1 MGRRASVY
9 LVYNLDP
16 VWVAW
21 KKREAREGKILT
33 FAELARRVGIQPNSL
48 YRLMKERDRQPSPQT
63 VALLAAEVG
72 MSVDDLIVDAPNR
85 SLDGEETA
93 QDALGVREHGRVR

>member
-21 KKREAREGKILT
+21 KKREAREGGRLP
-33 FAELARRVGIQPNSL
+33 FAELARRVGIRPNSL
-48 YRLMKERDRQPSPQT
+48 YRLMRERDRQPSPQT
-63 VALLAAEVG
+63 AALLAAEVG

-85 SLDGEETA
+85 SHDGEETA
-93 QDALGVREHGRVR
+93 QDASGAHAHGRV